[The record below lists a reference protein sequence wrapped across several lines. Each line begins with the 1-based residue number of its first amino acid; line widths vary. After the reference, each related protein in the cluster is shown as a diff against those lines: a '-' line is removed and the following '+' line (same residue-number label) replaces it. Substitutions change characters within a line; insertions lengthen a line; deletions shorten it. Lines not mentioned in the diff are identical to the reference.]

1 MGILQMASGKKWES
15 GLDAELR
22 KLQKRELR
30 KMKQAK
36 KERSNGLLLRV
47 EEKIPHKV
55 LSGLKKAFRKVFFLV
70 FSKGAGVIEKTFDKD
85 VLQKDYAVRNY
96 AVDLKGGKKEIRQF
110 GKDIKIQTMKNMAV
124 SAAEG
129 VGLGALGIGL
139 PDIALFVGMLLK
151 GVYETSLKY
160 GFCYETQEEQT
171 FILKLLEASVSKG
184 DDWTRLNFEIDS
196 FIEEEIHTVPSEAE
210 WNRQVERTADAFAA
224 ELLVMKFI
232 QGLPVVGII
241 GGMGNPVYYRKIM
254 DYIQLKYKKRYL
266 TVKIREKAQT
276 VSKQN

>member
-15 GLDAELR
+15 GLEAELR

-85 VLQKDYAVRNY
+85 ALQKDYAVRNY

-110 GKDIKIQTMKNMAV
+110 GKDIKIQLLRSGFFRELYRRSV
-124 SAAEG
+124 LHIG
-129 VGLGALGIGL
+129 VI
-139 PDIALFVGMLLK
+139 VW
-151 GVYETSLKY
+151 
-160 GFCYETQEEQT
+160 
-171 FILKLLEASVSKG
+171 KL
-184 DDWTRLNFEIDS
+184 RL
-196 FIEEEIHTVPSEAE
+196 
-210 WNRQVERTADAFAA
+210 
-224 ELLVMKFI
+224 
-232 QGLPVVGII
+232 
-241 GGMGNPVYYRKIM
+241 YRKIFSVRGC
-254 DYIQLKYKKRYL
+254 IQPRTYFAASRP
-266 TVKIREKAQT
+266 ESGAF
-276 VSKQN
+276 